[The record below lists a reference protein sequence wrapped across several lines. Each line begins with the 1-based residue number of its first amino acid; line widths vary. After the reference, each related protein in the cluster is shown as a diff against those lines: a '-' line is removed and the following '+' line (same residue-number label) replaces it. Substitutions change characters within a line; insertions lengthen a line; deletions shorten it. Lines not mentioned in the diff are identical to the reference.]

1 MADVP
6 VVHSGEPARIGDAM
20 ARLLDRLHLEAVEQS
35 TVIRWDVV
43 TRSST
48 VHFRLAAVDGQ
59 WVVSH
64 GVPETS
70 RLALR
75 VGVDDLVALAA
86 GHLRGGEAFFSG
98 RLHLSGDL
106 VLAQTILPG
115 FGEQADQA
123 VIAPRP
129 DRPAP

>member
-6 VVHSGEPARIGDAM
+6 VVHSGERARIGEAM
-20 ARLLDRLHLEAVEQS
+20 AQLLDRLHLEAVEQS

-43 TRSST
+43 TQTST
-48 VHFRLAAVDGQ
+48 VHFQLAAVDGH
-59 WVVSH
+59 WVISD
-64 GVPETS
+64 GVPEAS

-75 VGVDDLVALAA
+75 VGLDDLVGLAT
-86 GHLRGGEAFFSG
+86 GHLGGGEAFFSG

-123 VIAPRP
+123 VTAPRP